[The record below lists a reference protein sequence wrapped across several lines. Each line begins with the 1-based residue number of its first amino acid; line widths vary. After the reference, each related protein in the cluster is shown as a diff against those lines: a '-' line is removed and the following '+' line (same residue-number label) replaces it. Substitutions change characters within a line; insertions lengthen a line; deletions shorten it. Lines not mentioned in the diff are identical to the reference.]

1 MSHIKLVLTRSCSC
15 PHAHMLC
22 WGRKEGGGVRGQEIS
37 ILLYQK
43 QIPKTKTQKSVRT
56 DGEKGNKEMKWKRR
70 YIKKKRELAVLR
82 TDCKEGLGEWWNTWK
97 QTMSDKM
104 GLSRRNLLHCDGV
117 YLPAASSLCPCG
129 LVQRVVRHVHYV
141 SCYLFVPSAAV
152 TICMCHISDTLHM
165 ITAPV

>member
-1 MSHIKLVLTRSCSC
+1 MPTCCVEE
-15 PHAHMLC
+15 
-22 WGRKEGGGVRGQEIS
+22 GRKEEVLEDKKYPSCYIRSKFLKQKPKKVWEQMERKEIRKWNGRGD
-37 ILLYQK
+37 IL
-43 QIPKTKTQKSVRT
+43 
-56 DGEKGNKEMKWKRR
+56 
-70 YIKKKRELAVLR
+70 KKRELAVLR

-152 TICMCHISDTLHM
+152 TICMCHISDTLHK

>member
-1 MSHIKLVLTRSCSC
+1 
-15 PHAHMLC
+15 
-22 WGRKEGGGVRGQEIS
+22 
-37 ILLYQK
+37 
-43 QIPKTKTQKSVRT
+43 
-56 DGEKGNKEMKWKRR
+56 MKWKRR

-152 TICMCHISDTLHM
+152 TICMCHISDTLHK
-165 ITAPV
+165 ITAPVQTTQIELLLSCCVEARLKARLEAGFCCTCHVFKKCQGILHIFLTPVIHGRKCQECSSHHVS